1 MEKGAGCMQNIVDVY
16 KNATEQLQQVVSQ
29 TPQRIKQLH
38 EIVQRSDWEE
48 QDLLHLAELD
58 TFSASEGYK
67 LAKQIQKVRQ
77 RRRQA
82 KDELE
87 ALNGIKAIM
96 NNNSKF
102 ESHVAG
108 IKKDMDTR
116 AGRKKKYHVRVRTD
130 LAKRF
135 EKLNEE

>member
-1 MEKGAGCMQNIVDVY
+1 MQNIVDVY

-67 LAKQIQKVRQ
+67 LAKQI
-77 RRRQA
+77 
-82 KDELE
+82 
-87 ALNGIKAIM
+87 
-96 NNNSKF
+96 
-102 ESHVAG
+102 
-108 IKKDMDTR
+108 
-116 AGRKKKYHVRVRTD
+116 
-130 LAKRF
+130 
-135 EKLNEE
+135 